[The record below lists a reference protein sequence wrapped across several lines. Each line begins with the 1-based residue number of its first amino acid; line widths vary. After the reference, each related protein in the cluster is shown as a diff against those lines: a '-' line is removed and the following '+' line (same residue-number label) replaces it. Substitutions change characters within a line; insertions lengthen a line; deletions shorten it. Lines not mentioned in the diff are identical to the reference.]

1 MTDFAADVESWH
13 DFFMLAGTASATL
26 LGLLFVGVS
35 FRSDIR
41 SQPEGSFMRTVVAHN
56 FLSYLVVILFS
67 LYFLIP
73 DMDPPDLA
81 WPIIITALFSFLSVL
96 RSAVRLR
103 SRFRSD
109 REAAFWHMLVP
120 MLCYLAAAGV
130 GTAIIVHDDGAI
142 AWMVTVTAF
151 LLVTPTRNA
160 WAMLVSSTETEG
172 A

>member
-1 MTDFAADVESWH
+1 MTDFTADVERWH

-35 FRSDIR
+35 FRTDIR
-41 SQPEGSFMRTVVAHN
+41 TQPEGSFMRTVVAHN

-67 LYFLIP
+67 LYFMIP
-73 DMDPPDLA
+73 NMDPPDLA
-81 WPIIITALFSFLSVL
+81 WPITITALFSFLSVL
-96 RSAVRLR
+96 RSTVRLR
-103 SRFRSD
+103 SRFETD

-120 MLCYLAAAGV
+120 LLCYVAAAGV
-130 GTAIIVHDDGAI
+130 GIAIVVHDDGAI
-142 AWMVTVTAF
+142 SWMVTVVAF